1 MEKVARD
8 GGSSKE
14 GRVVL
19 VFYVLVFEIR
29 FGGEVHP
36 LQFGWCD

>member
-1 MEKVARD
+1 MEKVAGDR
-8 GGSSKE
+8 GSGKE

-29 FGGEVHP
+29 FGGEAHP
-36 LQFGWCD
+36 L